1 MSTIDLMWKC
11 FVVTLERDEVSG
23 VATDMA
29 DMRKRRSTEVSQE
42 LAEYLMFV
50 GSNGNMTLDM
60 PDTKEV
66 LRELS

>member
-11 FVVTLERDEVSG
+11 FVTTLDREEVSG
-23 VATDMA
+23 VTTDMA
-29 DMRKRRSTEVSQE
+29 ELRKRRATEVSQE

-50 GSNGNMTLDM
+50 GTNGSMTLDM
-60 PDTKEV
+60 PSTKEV